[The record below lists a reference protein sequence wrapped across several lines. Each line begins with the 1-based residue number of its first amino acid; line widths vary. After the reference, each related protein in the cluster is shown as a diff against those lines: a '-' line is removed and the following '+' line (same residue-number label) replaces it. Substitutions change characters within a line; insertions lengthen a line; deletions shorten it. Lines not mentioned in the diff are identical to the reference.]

1 MFMTFDLE
9 VYIDFLA
16 MQDVIPVL
24 GLSFYSKMG
33 LPFGVV
39 VAAKEKMFHL
49 KVELCGQVHF

>member
-1 MFMTFDLE
+1 MTFDLE